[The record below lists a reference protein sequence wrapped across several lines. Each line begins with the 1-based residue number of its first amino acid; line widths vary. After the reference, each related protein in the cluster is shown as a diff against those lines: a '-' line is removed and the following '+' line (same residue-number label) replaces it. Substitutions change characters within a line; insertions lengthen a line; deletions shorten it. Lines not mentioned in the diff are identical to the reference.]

1 MPHFSTFEKV
11 KTQPMG
17 ILRERGIS
25 TEGTAKALQNYRQN
39 MVIFHLKFKHCLTM
53 QWVDI
58 YATSQLPNW
67 TGNGKATH
75 LYTIEYTPVQKN

>member
-1 MPHFSTFEKV
+1 
-11 KTQPMG
+11 
-17 ILRERGIS
+17 
-25 TEGTAKALQNYRQN
+25 
-39 MVIFHLKFKHCLTM
+39 M